1 MGIRQSANMGVTIKI
16 NKTFVIEFPLIYWD
30 GHQINNPESNIQQH
44 MLTFLIAIILLNSI
58 NGRYL
63 WILTSA

>member
-44 MLTFLIAIILLNSI
+44 MLTFLIVTNTFFFLYMN
-58 NGRYL
+58 NRKKMY
-63 WILTSA
+63 